1 MPLYEFECPDCHHGF
16 EELVRN
22 PEAVK
27 DVTCP
32 SCGARKVRKKLS
44 TVAFSAGGAS
54 GQRGPSAP
62 ACAPG
67 GT

>member
-1 MPLYEFECPDCHHGF
+1 MPLYEFECPDCQQGF
-16 EELVRN
+16 EELVRH
-22 PEAVK
+22 PKTVK

-32 SCGARKVRKKLS
+32 SCGSRQVKKKLS
-44 TVAFSAGGAS
+44 TVAFSTAGG
-54 GQRGPSAP
+54 QRPPSAP